1 MSIVQKVY
9 VIVQKRA
16 AGLQQHPSASPLS
29 DVALVDQEVKRAAEE
44 HRVILLTTL
53 LVQHCDGLAKGP
65 RWPCRRCTSA

>member
-16 AGLQQHPSASPLS
+16 AGLQQRPSASPLS

-44 HRVILLTTL
+44 HKVI
-53 LVQHCDGLAKGP
+53 C
-65 RWPCRRCTSA
+65 